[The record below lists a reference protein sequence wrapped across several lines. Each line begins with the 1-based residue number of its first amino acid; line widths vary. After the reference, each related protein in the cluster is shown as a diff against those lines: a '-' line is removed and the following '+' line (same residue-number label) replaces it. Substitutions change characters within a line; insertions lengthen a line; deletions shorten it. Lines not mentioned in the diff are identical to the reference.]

1 MGTKSKKGG
10 ISRIMKRF
18 EKLYGVSLTGK
29 KLRQMVWMLIG
40 LEAVFA
46 FSYLGYIELPDVSTT
61 TLHVLVIVGAMV
73 LGWQGSVPV
82 ACVFVATSMWVGSYS
97 DGQLDRMFS
106 PFVSGNPLG
115 SLALAGARV
124 LFALGSAGLY
134 GLYFRKSRKY
144 PYLGIGAVAVACTFL
159 HGLCILAA
167 FPVAFPGIRETLME
181 DLLSY
186 PMFRDWMSYAVAVAG
201 CWGTHW
207 VLSQKK
213 IQKYLSV
220 LCEDPDP
227 VQENGVNRLLVW
239 AKVGALITGI
249 LCILYLRKV
258 ILGELELRGCPL
270 VGTVNRN
277 ITAFLTQEFIAF
289 MGLFG
294 IVGII
299 IQWIYEYYTVLRI
312 KMNRKLLEQSVK
324 ISIDPLTGVFSR
336 FAYHEAM
343 EQTPTPLPEDFT
355 VFLMDINGLK
365 VTNDTLGHEA
375 GDELIRGAATCIT
388 QALEDKGRTYRI
400 GGDEF
405 VVFATLSPAQTQ
417 AFLAALNRAVTT
429 WTGTK
434 VPRLS
439 LSVGRAAAKD
449 FPDRSVEH
457 LTKEADRA
465 MYIEKQAYY
474 QKKNK

>member
-1 MGTKSKKGG
+1 
-10 ISRIMKRF
+10 MKRF

-29 KLRQMVWMLIG
+29 KMRQMVWMLIG
-40 LEAVFA
+40 LEAIFA
-46 FSYLGYIELPDVSTT
+46 FSYLGYIELPNVSTT
-61 TLHVLVIVGAMV
+61 TLHVLVIVAAMA
-73 LGWQGSVPV
+73 LGWRGSVPV
-82 ACVFVATSMWVGSYS
+82 VCVFVGTSMWVGSYS

-134 GLYFRKSRKY
+134 ALYFRKPRKH
-144 PYLGIGAVAVACTFL
+144 PYLGIGAVAAGGTFL
-159 HGLCILAA
+159 HGLCILGA
-167 FPVAFPGIRETLME
+167 FLVAFPGMRETLMD
-181 DLLSY
+181 DLFSY
-186 PMFRDWMSYAVAVAG
+186 PIFRDWMSYAVAAAG
-201 CWGTHW
+201 CWCTHW
-207 VLSQKK
+207 VLSKEK

-220 LCEDPDP
+220 LCEDSDP
-227 VQENGVNRLLVW
+227 VQENGVNRLLLG
-239 AKVGALITGI
+239 AKTGAVITGI

-258 ILGELELRGCPL
+258 ILGELELWGCPL
-270 VGTVNRN
+270 GTSVNRN

-312 KMNRKLLEQSVK
+312 KMSQKLLEQSVK

-343 EQTPTPLPEDFT
+343 ERSPSPLPEDFT

-365 VTNDTLGHEA
+365 TVNDTLGHEA
-375 GDELIRGAATCIT
+375 GDELIRGAAACIT
-388 QALEDKGRTYRI
+388 KALEDKGRTYRI

-405 VVFATLSPAQTQ
+405 VIFADLSPAQTQ
-417 AFLAALNRAVTT
+417 AHRAALDRTVST

-434 VPRLS
+434 VPHLS
-439 LSVGRAAAKD
+439 LSVGSAAARD
-449 FPDRSVEH
+449 YPGRTVEE

-465 MYIEKQAYY
+465 MYMEKQTYY
-474 QKKNK
+474 REKAKNPKP

>member
-1 MGTKSKKGG
+1 MGTKTKKGG

-18 EKLYGVSLTGK
+18 EELYGVSLTAK
-29 KLRQMVWMLIG
+29 KLRQMVWMLVG

-61 TLHVLVIVGAMV
+61 TLHVLVIVGAMA
-73 LGWQGSVPV
+73 LGWRGSVPV
-82 ACVFVATSMWVGSYS
+82 ACVFAATSMWVGSYS
-97 DGQLDRMFS
+97 ASELDRLFS

-124 LFALGSAGLY
+124 LFALGSAGAFA
-134 GLYFRKSRKY
+134 LYFRKPRKH
-144 PYLGIGAVAVACTFL
+144 PYLGIGAVAAACTFL

-181 DLLSY
+181 DLFSY
-186 PMFRDWMSYAVAVAG
+186 PMFRDWMSYAVAVVG
-201 CWGTHW
+201 CWCTHW
-207 VLSQKK
+207 VLSKEK
-213 IQKYLSV
+213 IQKYLRV

-227 VQENGVNRLLVW
+227 VQENGINRLLVW
-239 AKVGALITGI
+239 AKTGAVITGI

-258 ILGELELRGCPL
+258 ILGELELWNCPL
-270 VGTVNRN
+270 GASVNRN
-277 ITAFLTQEFIAF
+277 ITAFLTQEFIAL

-299 IQWIYEYYTVLRI
+299 IQWIYEYYTVLRF
-312 KMNRKLLEQSVK
+312 KMNQKLLEQSVQ

-365 VTNDTLGHEA
+365 ITNDTLGHEA
-375 GDELIRGAATCIT
+375 GDELIRGAAACIT

-405 VVFATLSPAQTQ
+405 VVFASLAPAQTQ

-434 VPRLS
+434 VPHLS

-449 FPDRSVEH
+449 FPGRSVEE

>member
-134 GLYFRKSRKY
+134 GLYFRKPRKH

-181 DLLSY
+181 DLFSY

-227 VQENGVNRLLVW
+227 VQENGVSRLLVW
-239 AKVGALITGI
+239 AKAGALITGT

-375 GDELIRGAATCIT
+375 GDELIRGAAACIT
-388 QALEDKGRTYRI
+388 RALEDKGRTYRI

-417 AFLAALNRAVTT
+417 AFLTALNRAVTT

-434 VPRLS
+434 VPHLS

-449 FPDRSVEH
+449 FPGRSVEE

>member
-1 MGTKSKKGG
+1 
-10 ISRIMKRF
+10 MKRF
-18 EKLYGVSLTGK
+18 EELYGVSLTAK
-29 KLRQMVWMLIG
+29 KLRQMVWMLVG

-61 TLHVLVIVGAMV
+61 TLHVLVIVGAMA
-73 LGWQGSVPV
+73 LGWRGSVPV
-82 ACVFVATSMWVGSYS
+82 ACVFAATSMWVGSYS
-97 DGQLDRMFS
+97 ASELDRLFS

-124 LFALGSAGLY
+124 LFALGSAGAFA
-134 GLYFRKSRKY
+134 LYFRKPRKH
-144 PYLGIGAVAVACTFL
+144 PYLGIGAVAAACTFL

-181 DLLSY
+181 DLFSY
-186 PMFRDWMSYAVAVAG
+186 PMFRDWMSYAVAVVG
-201 CWGTHW
+201 CWCTHW
-207 VLSQKK
+207 VLSKEK
-213 IQKYLSV
+213 IQKYLRV

-227 VQENGVNRLLVW
+227 VQENGINRLLVW
-239 AKVGALITGI
+239 AKTGAVITGI

-258 ILGELELRGCPL
+258 ILGELELWNCPL
-270 VGTVNRN
+270 GASVNRN
-277 ITAFLTQEFIAF
+277 ITAFLTQEFIAL

-299 IQWIYEYYTVLRI
+299 IQWIYEYYTVLRF
-312 KMNRKLLEQSVK
+312 KMNQKLLEQSVQ

-365 VTNDTLGHEA
+365 ITNDTLGHEA
-375 GDELIRGAATCIT
+375 GDELIRGAAACIT

-405 VVFATLSPAQTQ
+405 VVFASLAPAQTQ

-434 VPRLS
+434 VPHLS

-449 FPDRSVEH
+449 FPGRSVEE

>member
-1 MGTKSKKGG
+1 MGTKTKKGG

-61 TLHVLVIVGAMV
+61 TLHVLVIVGAMA
-73 LGWQGSVPV
+73 LGWRGSVPV

-124 LFALGSAGLY
+124 LFALGAAGAFA
-134 GLYFRKSRKY
+134 LYFRKPRKH
-144 PYLGIGAVAVACTFL
+144 PYLGIGVIAAGSTFL
-159 HGLCILAA
+159 HGLCILGA

-181 DLLSY
+181 DLFSY
-186 PMFRDWMSYAVAVAG
+186 PMFRDWMSYAVAAVG
-201 CWGTHW
+201 CWCTHW

-227 VQENGVNRLLVW
+227 VQENGVSRLLVW
-239 AKVGALITGI
+239 AKAGALITGI

-299 IQWIYEYYTVLRI
+299 IQWIYEYYTVLRF
-312 KMNRKLLEQSVK
+312 KMNQKLLEQSVK

-365 VTNDTLGHEA
+365 ITNDTLGHEA
-375 GDELIRGAATCIT
+375 GDELIRGAAACIT

-405 VVFATLSPAQTQ
+405 VVFASLAPAQTQ

-434 VPRLS
+434 VPHLS

-449 FPDRSVEH
+449 FPGRSVEE